1 MSMDDAQLLGQINDL
16 AEEEERLYG
25 AAGDCSGLSPAE
37 VARLEVIKVQLD
49 QCYDLLRQRQARRAA
64 GLPEETATIRPPVV
78 VEGYE
83 Q

>member
-1 MSMDDAQLLGQINDL
+1 MDDPQVLERINAL
-16 AEEEERLYG
+16 AAEEELLYEQ
-25 AAGDCSGLSPAE
+25 AGDGGGLSPAD
-37 VARLEVIKVQLD
+37 VARLEVIRVQLD

-64 GLPEETATIRPPVV
+64 GQSPEDARLRPATI

>member
-1 MSMDDAQLLGQINDL
+1 MDDAQLLGRINDL

-25 AAGDCSGLSPAE
+25 AAGDGGGLSPAE
-37 VARLEVIKVQLD
+37 VSRLEAIRIALD

-64 GLPEETATIRPPVV
+64 GLPDEAAKLRPPVV

>member
-1 MSMDDAQLLGQINDL
+1 MDDPQVLGRINEL
-16 AEEEERLYG
+16 AAEEELLYG
-25 AAGDCSGLSPAE
+25 QAGDGGGLSPAD
-37 VARLEVIKVQLD
+37 VARLEVIRVQLD

-64 GLPEETATIRPPVV
+64 GLPPEEAKMRPATT

>member
-1 MSMDDAQLLGQINDL
+1 MDDAQLLGRINEL

-25 AAGDCSGLSPAE
+25 AAGDGSGLSPAE
-37 VARLEVIKVQLD
+37 VGRLEVIRVALD

-64 GLPEETATIRPPVV
+64 GLPDEAAKLRPPVI

>member
-1 MSMDDAQLLGQINDL
+1 MDDAQLLGRINEL

-25 AAGDCSGLSPAE
+25 AAGDGSGLSPAE

-64 GLPEETATIRPPVV
+64 GLPDETAKLRPSVV

>member
-1 MSMDDAQLLGQINDL
+1 MEDTRLLGRINEL

-25 AAGDCSGLSPAE
+25 AAGDGSGLSPAE
-37 VARLEVIKVQLD
+37 VTRLEAIRVQLD

-64 GLPEETATIRPPVV
+64 GLPEETAQLRPSVI

>member
-1 MSMDDAQLLGQINDL
+1 MDDTELLGRINEL

-25 AAGDCSGLSPAE
+25 AAGDGSGLSSAE

-64 GLPEETATIRPPVV
+64 GLPDEAAEIRPPVI

>member
-1 MSMDDAQLLGQINDL
+1 MDDPQVLGRINEL
-16 AEEEERLYG
+16 ADEEERLYSL
-25 AAGDCSGLSPAE
+25 AGDGEGLSRAD
-37 VARLEVIKVQLD
+37 VARLDAIKVQLD

-64 GLPEETATIRPPVV
+64 GLPPDEARMRPATI

>member
-1 MSMDDAQLLGQINDL
+1 MDDAQLLGRINEL
-16 AEEEERLYG
+16 ADEEERLYG
-25 AAGDCSGLSPAE
+25 AAGDGSGLSPTE
-37 VARLEVIKVQLD
+37 VSRLEVIRVALD

-64 GLPEETATIRPPVV
+64 GLPDEAAKLRPPVI